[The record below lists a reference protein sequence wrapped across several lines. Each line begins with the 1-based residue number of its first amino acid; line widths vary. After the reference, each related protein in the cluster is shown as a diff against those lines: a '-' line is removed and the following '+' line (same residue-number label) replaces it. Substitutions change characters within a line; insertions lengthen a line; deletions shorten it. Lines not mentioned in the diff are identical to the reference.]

1 MKSKWKSLARL
12 AIIFFTVVLFFNALA
27 LFVQIRKDVSYGNR
41 CYGLSELDEAFSNGE
56 YHRVYTYTLSNEYA
70 EDEVKVDASQYEA
83 FGRYY
88 HAYVL
93 SRIYENNEAYLKQME
108 TEKQKIS
115 WKKITNVIDMLES
128 QP

>member
-12 AIIFFTVVLFFNALA
+12 AIIFFTIVLFFNALA
-27 LFVQIRKDVSYGNR
+27 LFVEIRKDVSYGNR
-41 CYGLSELDEAFSNGE
+41 SYGLSELDEAFSNGE
-56 YHRVYTYTLSNEYA
+56 YHRVYVYTLSNRYA
-70 EDEVKVDASQYEA
+70 EDELKVDASQYEA
-83 FGRYY
+83 SGRYY

-93 SRIYENNEAYLKQME
+93 SRLYENNEDYRKQME

-115 WKKITNVIDMLES
+115 WKKITGVIEMLES

>member
-12 AIIFFTVVLFFNALA
+12 AILFFAIVLFFNALA
-27 LFVQIRKDVSYGNR
+27 LFTEIRRDISYGNR
-41 CYGLSELDEAFSNGE
+41 SYGLSDLDEAFSNGE
-56 YHRVYTYTLSNEYA
+56 YHRVYVYTVTNEYA
-70 EDEVKVDASQYEA
+70 EDQLQVDASQYEA

-93 SRIYENNEAYLKQME
+93 SRLYDNNAEYLKQME

-115 WKKITNVIDMLES
+115 WKKITSVIDMLET
-128 QP
+128 QR